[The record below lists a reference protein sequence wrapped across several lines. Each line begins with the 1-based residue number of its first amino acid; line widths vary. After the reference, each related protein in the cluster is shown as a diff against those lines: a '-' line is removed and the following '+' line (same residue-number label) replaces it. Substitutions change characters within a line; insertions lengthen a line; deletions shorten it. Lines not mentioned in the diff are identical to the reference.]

1 MEHRAFPAP
10 INPAVAVSGLL
21 TRLALF
27 LLVVL
32 APFVAMFSRR
42 AVAIVVPVATALL
55 VLSAALDGKLLA
67 ATKRLGSFLVSRQA
81 LVLAALVA
89 WAAVTLWWTPRTG
102 RAASQLLEVLLTLLL
117 FVAAIA
123 CLRGRTRRSDVNLIP
138 IGAAIAAI
146 TLAAEF
152 IPGSPVAWLTGSR
165 GPDRES
171 QRAAMLL
178 ALLAWPAIASLTTQG
193 RRWQGALLAVVTA
206 ISLWLVRDLVVIA
219 SFIAGAIAF
228 IVAIWRP
235 RAATYGVGAAAIVM
249 LVLSPLVGWV
259 MARYG
264 GFLLPREGDDLVGIW
279 RDVTYSLPSHLFSGF
294 GFDSSGALERGTSRV
309 LLGSPRNAAL
319 QIWLE
324 LGLIGVALA
333 CLAIAMAIRGIEG
346 IDEKARPAALAV
358 CSGAG
363 VMMFSGLASWQNW
376 WLTSVGL
383 TAITLAF
390 LSRRAPS
397 RIRR

>member
-1 MEHRAFPAP
+1 MERRAFPVP
-10 INPAVAVSGLL
+10 VNPAVAVSGLL

-27 LLVVL
+27 LVVIV

-55 VLSAALDGKLLA
+55 ILAAVLDGKLVD
-67 ATKRLGSFLVSRQA
+67 ATKRLGAALLSRQA
-81 LVLAALVA
+81 LVLLALVA
-89 WAAVTLWWTPRTG
+89 WAAATLWWTPRTG
-102 RAASQLLEVLLTLLL
+102 NAAAQFVELVLTLLL

-123 CLRGRTRRSDVNLIP
+123 CLRGRTRGSDVNLIP

-146 TLAAEF
+146 TLAVEF
-152 IPGSPVAWLTGSR
+152 IPGSPVAWLSGSQ

-178 ALLAWPAIASLTTQG
+178 ALLVWPAVASLTTHG
-193 RRWQGALLAVVTA
+193 RTWLGVLLAVVTA
-206 ISLWLVRDLVVIA
+206 TALWLVRDLVVIA
-219 SFIAGAIAF
+219 SFIAGALAF
-228 IVAIWRP
+228 LAALWRP
-235 RAATYGVGAAAIVM
+235 RAATYGAGAAAIVM
-249 LVLSPLVGWV
+249 LALAPIIGWV

-264 GFLLPREGDDLVGIW
+264 GFLLPRAGDDLVGIW
-279 RDVTYSLPSHLFSGF
+279 RDVTYSLPSHLLQGF

-309 LLGSPRNAAL
+309 ILGSPRNAAL

-324 LGLIGVALA
+324 LGLVGVALG
-333 CLAIAMAIRGIEG
+333 CLAIALAVRGVED

-358 CSGAG
+358 CVSAG
-363 VMMFSGLASWQNW
+363 VMMYAGLAAWQNW
-376 WLTSVGL
+376 WLTSIGL

-390 LSRRAPS
+390 LSRRAPH
-397 RIRR
+397 RVRR

>member
-1 MEHRAFPAP
+1 MEQRAFPAP

-32 APFVAMFSRR
+32 APVVAMFSRR
-42 AVAIVVPVATALL
+42 AVAIIVPVATALL
-55 VLSAALDGKLLA
+55 VLSAALDGKLLS
-67 ATKRLGSFLVSRQA
+67 ATKRLGATLLTRQA
-81 LVLAALVA
+81 LTVVALVA

-102 RAASQLLEVLLTLLL
+102 RAASQLVELVLTLLV

-138 IGAAIAAI
+138 IGAAFAAI

-152 IPGSPVAWLTGSR
+152 VPGSPVAWLTGSR

-178 ALLAWPAIASLTTQG
+178 TLLVWPAIASLRTQG
-193 RRWQGALLAVVTA
+193 RHWLGALLAVVTA
-206 ISLWLVRDLVVIA
+206 LSLWLVRDLVVIA
-219 SFIAGAIAF
+219 GFIAGALTFAAA
-228 IVAIWRP
+228 VWRP
-235 RAATYGVGAAAIVM
+235 RAATAGVGATAIVM
-249 LVLSPLVGWV
+249 LVLSPLVGWM

-279 RDVTYSLPSHLFSGF
+279 RDVTHSLPSHLFAGF

-319 QIWLE
+319 QVWLE

-333 CLAIAMAIRGIEG
+333 CAAIALAMRGLGAI
-346 IDEKARPAALAV
+346 DDKSRPAALAV
-358 CSGAG
+358 ASSAG
-363 VMMFSGLASWQNW
+363 VMMFAGLASWQNW

-383 TAITLAF
+383 TVITLAF
-390 LSRRAPS
+390 LSRQAPP
-397 RIRR
+397 RLRR